1 MHADSHK
8 SLCGDSVLC
17 GCLFWSKV
25 LFSLA
30 LAFGGLGLL
39 SYNVY
44 DKHTYLLAHP
54 IQPPQP
60 AWVFPINGSDPSC
73 WRQTVATTNTA
84 AGRVEPPDSTTLF
97 GVSLDWAT
105 DSVPLIVNRM
115 GGIYKPA
122 VYNSFIQMNAT
133 DFQVNMM
140 NWQAQQIALAGGI
153 YQVTLQPTVPMS
165 QIPDATL
172 QAVARQM
179 AFMNGLYGVPIILRY
194 GHEMNGDWYAYG
206 QQPSSYVASFQKL
219 ARYVHFTTNMTA
231 MMWAPN
237 TGLYYP
243 WTPNAQTSSADL
255 TLLDTNQDGVF
266 NVADD
271 PYTPYW
277 PGPEYVDWV
286 GLSVYQYHQNSSNVN
301 DYVNANVAVGPCFI
315 QDYIQGTLNCR
326 PRSAAAGNRAFYDN
340 FAVTYNKPFALPE
353 SGAQYAVNA
362 TNVVPQSVDEATM
375 KKAWIASAFGL
386 SPGASNTPAF
396 PLLKLIVNF
405 EEAKVELET
414 NTLHQLRDYRI
425 SHNKSVMGALISVF
439 QPAAR
444 MLWAGQLSYQCGGQV
459 HITKSSPSA

>member
-1 MHADSHK
+1 MGDYHHSSK
-8 SLCGDSVLC
+8 GLCGY
-17 GCLFWSKV
+17 LFWSKV
-25 LFSLA
+25 LLSLT
-30 LAFGGLGLL
+30 LSLGGLGLL
-39 SYNVY
+39 SYNIY
-44 DKHTYLLAHP
+44 DKHILSLAHTATSAAASR
-54 IQPPQP
+54 P
-60 AWVFPINGSDPSC
+60 AWVFPIDGSDPSC

-115 GGIYKPA
+115 GGIYRPA

-133 DFQVNMM
+133 DFLVDMM
-140 NWQAQQIALAGGI
+140 NWQAQQIAVVGGI

-179 AFMNGLYGVPIILRY
+179 AFMNGVYGVPVILRY
-194 GHEMNGDWYAYG
+194 GHEMNGYWYAYG
-206 QQPSSYVASFQKL
+206 QQPSSYVASFRKL
-219 ARYVHFTTNMTA
+219 AQYVHVATNMTA
-231 MMWAPN
+231 MI
-237 TGLYYP
+237 
-243 WTPNAQTSSADL
+243 ADL
-255 TLLDTNQDGVF
+255 ALLDTNQDGVF

-414 NTLHQLRDYRI
+414 NTLNQLRDYRI
-425 SHNKSVMGALISVF
+425 TQDPAVMSAVTSVF

-459 HITKSSPSA
+459 HITKSLPSA